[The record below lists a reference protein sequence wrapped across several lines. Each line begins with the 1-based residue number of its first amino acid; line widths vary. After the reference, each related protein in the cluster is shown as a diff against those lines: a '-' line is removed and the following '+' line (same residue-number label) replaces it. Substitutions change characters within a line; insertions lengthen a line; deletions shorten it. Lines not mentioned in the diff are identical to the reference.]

1 MNIKDIVNNFFE
13 IITSY
18 SVYWEEQVH
27 MRPRGEI
34 VIGDDGEKKRVLYR
48 KHFMKFNYI
57 PMSQIMCISHSDEK
71 LSIEL
76 KDGSTKSNIDYVKF
90 GNMPMSRSE
99 LEKCCYETPMKQHYL
114 GYYIV
119 DEFIYVNDEIAERL
133 KYNEYERYM
142 NDGYLK
148 KIDDI
153 IYEIQKIYRGSMKTQ
168 KVAYDI
174 QNHIFRELFNAS
186 NGKYNLTNGVQVI
199 LDADEYA
206 VNCVITDE
214 AFKSLANN
222 NLL

>member
-18 SVYWEEQVH
+18 SVYWEEEVH
-27 MRPRGEI
+27 MSPRGEI
-34 VIGDDGEKKRVLYR
+34 VVGDDGEKKRVLYR

-57 PMSQIMCISHSDEK
+57 PMKQIIGISHSDEK
-71 LSIEL
+71 LCIEL

-99 LEKCCYETPMKQHYL
+99 LKECYRETSMKLHPL

-119 DEFIYVNDEIAERL
+119 DEFVYVNDKIAERL
-133 KYNEYERYM
+133 KYIEYERYM
-142 NDGYLK
+142 NGGYPK

-153 IYEIQKIYRGSMKTQ
+153 ICEIQNRYSCSMKPQ
-168 KVAYDI
+168 EIVYDI
-174 QNHIFRELFNAS
+174 QNYIFRELFNAS
-186 NGKYNLTNGVQVI
+186 NGKYDLVDGVQAT
-199 LDADEYA
+199 LDADNYA
-206 VNCVITDE
+206 VNCVVTDE
-214 AFKSLANN
+214 AFKSLADN

>member
-1 MNIKDIVNNFFE
+1 MA
-13 IITSY
+13 Y
-18 SVYWEEQVH
+18 SVYWEEEVC

-34 VIGDDGEKKRVLYR
+34 VVGDDGEKKRVLYR
-48 KHFMKFNYI
+48 KHFLKFNYI
-57 PMSQIMCISHSDEK
+57 PMSQIVSIYSGNEELC
-71 LSIEL
+71 IEL
-76 KDGSTKSNIDYVKF
+76 KDGSEKRGLDYVKF

-99 LEKCCYETPMKQHYL
+99 LEECYRETSMEQHPL

-119 DEFIYVNDEIAERL
+119 DEIVYVNDETAERL
-133 KYNEYERYM
+133 KSIERTRYNG
-142 NDGYLK
+142 GYLK

-153 IYEIQKIYRGSMKTQ
+153 ICEIQNIYKGSMKTQ

-186 NGKYNLTNGVQVI
+186 NRKYNLTDGVQVI
-199 LDADEYA
+199 LDADDYA

-214 AFKSLANN
+214 GFKSLADN